1 MQEQQALHDKLDRLI
16 SLLSKPKVA
25 DNKTLWD
32 AKECADYL
40 RLTKQKFMGD
50 VACRRTFPKAKNV
63 GGSENR
69 TNWRWV
75 AGDVISWALAQSTT
89 TKH

>member
-1 MQEQQALHDKLDRLI
+1 MQEQQAIISKLEELI
-16 SLLSKPKVA
+16 SVLSKPKVA

-32 AKECADYL
+32 AQECADYL
-40 RLTKQKFMGD
+40 KLTKQKFMGN
-50 VACRRTFPKAKNV
+50 VACRRTFPRPHNV

-75 AGDVISWALAQSTT
+75 ASEVMAWALAQGST

>member
-1 MQEQQALHDKLDRLI
+1 MQESQALYDKLDKLI
-16 SLLSKPKVA
+16 SVLSKPKVA

-32 AKECADYL
+32 AQECADYL
-40 RLTKQKFMGD
+40 KLTKKKFMGN
-50 VACRRTFPKAKNV
+50 VAGRRTFPSPRKV

-75 AGDVISWALAQSTT
+75 ASDVIAWALAQSTT
-89 TKH
+89 KH